1 MINTLQW
8 DKGAV
13 DSLEYIGIVESLY
26 LPDFEE
32 YEYNLTVETFAMSQE
47 EIDEVRNIPFGATSC
62 MVIFKHRYN
71 NNEFIQSLSYSA
83 FIQDYTIKH
92 LIKEFGLDIDKFWL
106 LVLFCLDYCNGLF
119 YQGTA
124 MRPNPMEQLQ
134 QLVSSIRNT
143 IEEGMSLSFK
153 VGKSKVSL
161 DDARAIHFIAD
172 AVENALKEANYDTL
186 RHLSR
191 RVVDENAK
199 DVADSPIIAFF
210 ANMLLRFFNTQPQIK
225 EQRKKGATYSLKEL
239 ELVSRLV
246 YFTKLS
252 TNKSWLDI
260 ENKTLKP
267 FLKQYKNYEYP
278 KMTNSIYP
286 EFFS

>member
-32 YEYNLTVETFAMSQE
+32 YEYNLNVETTAMSQE

-71 NNEFIQSLSYSA
+71 TNSFTKKLSYTE
-83 FIQDYTIKH
+83 FVQDYTIKQ
-92 LIKEFGLDIDKFWL
+92 LIKELDLDIDKFWL
-106 LVLFCLDYCNGLF
+106 LVLFCLDYCDSLF

-124 MRPNPMEQLQ
+124 MKLNPVEQLRL
-134 QLVSSIRNT
+134 LVDNIR
-143 IEEGMSLSFK
+143 IAPEGDMSLIFK
-153 VGKSKVSL
+153 SSKSKANL
-161 DDARAIHFIAD
+161 DDTRAIHFIAT
-172 AVENALKEANYDTL
+172 AVEKALKEASYDTL
-186 RHLSR
+186 RYLSR
-191 RVVDENAK
+191 RIENENAK
-199 DVADSPIIAFF
+199 DIADSPIIVFF
-210 ANMLLRFFNTQPQIK
+210 ANMLLRFFNTQSQIRDK
-225 EQRKKGATYSLKEL
+225 RKKGASYSVKEL
-239 ELVSRLV
+239 ELVSHLI

-252 TNKSWLDI
+252 KNKNWLDI

-267 FLKQYKNYEYP
+267 FLKQYKNHEYP
-278 KMTNSIYP
+278 KMRNNIYP
-286 EFFS
+286 EFFA